1 MSSSQGPQWA
11 MPKLNPSIRSHTDLT
26 GNDHSR
32 LSFVKTDLNFSWQW
46 QPEDQI
52 LTPPTALVFKLASK
66 GKGPARRT
74 SSSSGILAGPSLT
87 RPARGPNV
95 ETTNMAGR
103 QLPTVSV
110 SMPSFNANSPYEKII
125 SAIINRIKTKVSSC
139 GFWRIGVAHESS
151 PSPSTSTAS
160 MQYRHIGQCARAG
173 RGFQPGCD
181 HPGAFG
187 SPSPG
192 PYHHDPLRYAQ

>member
-1 MSSSQGPQWA
+1 LSGLTSISVYNDS
-11 MPKLNPSIRSHTDLT
+11 PKIRL
-26 GNDHSR
+26 
-32 LSFVKTDLNFSWQW
+32 
-46 QPEDQI
+46 

-74 SSSSGILAGPSLT
+74 SSSSGIQAGPSPA

-110 SMPSFNANSPYEKII
+110 SVPSFNANSPYEKII

-139 GFWRIGVAHESS
+139 GFWRIGQVNES
-151 PSPSTSTAS
+151 PISPSTSTAS
-160 MQYRHIGQCARAG
+160 MQYRHIGQCVGAG
-173 RGFQPGCD
+173 RGFQPGC
-181 HPGAFG
+181 HYSGALG

-192 PYHHDPLRYAQ
+192 SYHHDPL